1 MLLQLAANV
10 TALSSKPHPP
20 PPPPPPPLIP
30 LEGGGLFCNNLSLP
44 IEAKPLIVVFGGS
57 NTAGTNSIA
66 LQPNG
71 GVLYGRHI
79 PSFVNLLRS
88 ALPQYGQVGHIEG
101 GSGPSLFGAC
111 ASQFVPLQTRIGIVE
126 FLPNIGYAKEDKA
139 ELAAIKLLLQMMHSR
154 GAATYLVNILSGTKR
169 YVRDERSGFCG
180 KFNETMRDKSVI
192 GCMSRAR
199 VLYFHE
205 ELKKIALAT
214 HAHVISRD
222 ADETPELFGADSF
235 HINVNGHRSVFN
247 EIWQTHRTQRCKEP
261 SPYKARDVAAAGMG
275 VLCAL
280 GSDLEPLVRE
290 AVGFRKVDSARVDN
304 APKVGWEALEPGASL
319 TLCSK
324 LPRED
329 LEEKVQ
335 DFRDRVMPNRKDQL
349 IRPLSSVAPYRISL
363 GFQVSHPRNRPLFG
377 VAHVECFGTCNCT
390 CDSAVSGC
398 AGNRMDTLQNTSLV
412 TITTFMKLL
421 AWQQTLPLP
430 METKSSCPADS
441 CIIRVHNQ
449 DDSAGTRFKV
459 VVRALILGLNDWRMR
474 GVERRVDS

>member
-1 MLLQLAANV
+1 MNVIVDSCEMEVMQFQIAANV
-10 TALSSKPHPP
+10 AALSSKPLPP

-30 LEGGGLFCNNLSLP
+30 LEGGGLFCSNLSLP
-44 IEAKPLIVVFGGS
+44 IETKPLIVVFGGS

-280 GSDLEPLVRE
+280 GPDLEPLVRE
-290 AVGFRKVDSARVDN
+290 AVGFRKVD
-304 APKVGWEALEPGASL
+304 
-319 TLCSK
+319 
-324 LPRED
+324 RE
-329 LEEKVQ
+329 
-335 DFRDRVMPNRKDQL
+335 
-349 IRPLSSVAPYRISL
+349 
-363 GFQVSHPRNRPLFG
+363 
-377 VAHVECFGTCNCT
+377 
-390 CDSAVSGC
+390 SGQ
-398 AGNRMDTLQNTSLV
+398 R
-412 TITTFMKLL
+412 
-421 AWQQTLPLP
+421 
-430 METKSSCPADS
+430 
-441 CIIRVHNQ
+441 
-449 DDSAGTRFKV
+449 
-459 VVRALILGLNDWRMR
+459 
-474 GVERRVDS
+474 

>member
-1 MLLQLAANV
+1 
-10 TALSSKPHPP
+10 
-20 PPPPPPPLIP
+20 
-30 LEGGGLFCNNLSLP
+30 
-44 IEAKPLIVVFGGS
+44 
-57 NTAGTNSIA
+57 
-66 LQPNG
+66 
-71 GVLYGRHI
+71 
-79 PSFVNLLRS
+79 
-88 ALPQYGQVGHIEG
+88 
-101 GSGPSLFGAC
+101 
-111 ASQFVPLQTRIGIVE
+111 
-126 FLPNIGYAKEDKA
+126 
-139 ELAAIKLLLQMMHSR
+139 
-154 GAATYLVNILSGTKR
+154 
-169 YVRDERSGFCG
+169 
-180 KFNETMRDKSVI
+180 
-192 GCMSRAR
+192 
-199 VLYFHE
+199 
-205 ELKKIALAT
+205 
-214 HAHVISRD
+214 
-222 ADETPELFGADSF
+222 
-235 HINVNGHRSVFN
+235 
-247 EIWQTHRTQRCKEP
+247 
-261 SPYKARDVAAAGMG
+261 
-275 VLCAL
+275 
-280 GSDLEPLVRE
+280 
-290 AVGFRKVDSARVDN
+290 VDN
-304 APKVGWEALEPGASL
+304 APKVGWEALDPGASL

-335 DFRDRVMPNRKDQL
+335 DFRDRVMPNWKDQL
-349 IRPLSSVAPYRISL
+349 IRPISSVAPYRISL